1 MIKFLRRY
9 VKNLTRPSV
18 LILGTLVLVLLV
30 YAMVGR
36 SPAVAWEG
44 LRGGAKLF
52 LEILPNL
59 ILGFLLAGLAQEV
72 VPRDWVVKYA
82 GADSGLT
89 GYLVATCLGACT
101 PGGPFL
107 QFPLVA
113 GLWKAG
119 AGVGQITSYI
129 SAWALM
135 GFQRIIVYEVP
146 MMGWRYA
153 SARYLSN
160 LVAPP
165 LLGFLTSWVFRALH
179 GSGPA

>member
-1 MIKFLRRY
+1 MKFFRPF
-9 VKNLTRPSV
+9 VKSLTRTSV
-18 LILGTLVLVLLV
+18 LILGTLVTALLV
-30 YAMVGR
+30 YAIVGR

-44 LRGGAKLF
+44 LRGGTRLF
-52 LEILPNL
+52 FEILPNL

-72 VPRDWVVKYA
+72 LPRDWVVKYA
-82 GADSGLT
+82 GEDSGLR
-89 GYLVATCLGACT
+89 GYLLATGLGACT

-129 SAWALM
+129 SAWALL

-153 SARYLSN
+153 SARYMSN

-165 LLGFLTSWVFRALH
+165 LLGFLTSWVFRAVNS
-179 GSGPA
+179 GGPA